1 MTINLTFE
9 NYDEMTG
16 FCRQLLSEKKKGT
29 TDDPAEDQQI
39 TTTQAVVPME
49 TQEPVS
55 ETVNSL
61 ETEPAKEYTLDDLTK
76 AAMDLMNAGRKTDLQ
91 GLLQKYNTPALPNLS
106 KDQYAAFAEDLEAL
120 RRS

>member
-16 FCRQLLSEKKKGT
+16 FCRQLLSEKKKET
-29 TDDPAEDQQI
+29 ADAPAEDQQI
-39 TTTQAVVPME
+39 TTPAAPTE

-55 ETVNSL
+55 ETDNSP

-76 AAMDLMNAGRKTDLQ
+76 AAMALMNAGRKTDLQ
-91 GLLQKYNTPALPNLS
+91 GLLQKYNAPALPNLS
-106 KDQYAAFAEDLEAL
+106 KDQYAAFAEDLEFL